1 MPAPTWSPASLAISR
16 LPRFAAI
23 ASTLMLVA
31 AAAAHGGQEL
41 LIPVKGEGGKASPLF
56 QKVVVTSDEATL
68 CEKGP
73 ACDKGDFIEPYS
85 IFYKL
90 KTPAGAEE
98 ENGWVRI
105 GTSNGTPIGWIKRT
119 DSKGQPALMDWATR
133 FVLKPN
139 EPTADRK
146 FTVNTTKRGP
156 IELVRVP
163 DGRSQFAF
171 ITGSSDA
178 RGGDGAEYDVFVCTC
193 QVQKERGALDK
204 ERRRL
209 ENLKLEVVFVI
220 EATDFM
226 LNKLGNMVVGDAV
239 KQVVASCVDQIK
251 ADKQL
256 KDAVRLGIVE
266 YQDTSP
272 NAQFRTPRVTCKLTA
287 DMDTV
292 GTSLGSLS
300 PAVIGGDF
308 PEDVIGGLRV
318 AIDDAGWDPLSS
330 KHVVLLGFASAQ
342 LYPQGKSPGNFPGK
356 DNELTRTLPPFE
368 QRGWNSSGLSI
379 QQLIDRA
386 NPGGGSDDDKA
397 RAQKTFHAIRISKDI
412 REEQVQQIFAKEPEL
427 GRQRIREVVDFSA
440 GRVGAVINASNAD
453 YDDTVERIGAEF
465 EKFCG
470 EEFNVGPV
478 IRVGASVVAFETD
491 EQLAKSQYQQLT
503 ANDGPQGL
511 LEFVPPEEAELRR
524 VATTLKN
531 SLAQALETLS
541 KIRSGVIGGQGDL
554 PADQRGITGAF
565 YALVGGQQKDPPE
578 PVMSGRARTKSD
590 DAREVAKRKVMVS
603 RKELIDLKAAFD
615 SIFKRFATKVAKKD
629 RQSVNDTLNELKQ
642 AVAGA
647 AAGQIVATTRLQDVI
662 TDLPLSTDVLR
673 ITPEQ
678 IAAFPSDRFK
688 AWLDGLQR
696 SIDRAQTLL
705 DSNAEWT
712 PLSNLS
718 TADEVAFLTLTEL
731 P

>member
-31 AAAAHGGQEL
+31 AAAADGGQEL

-56 QKVVVTSDEATL
+56 QQVVVTSDEVTL
-68 CEKGP
+68 CETGP
-73 ACDKGDFIEPYS
+73 GCDKGVYVEPYS

-90 KTPAGAEE
+90 RTPAGAEE
-98 ENGWVRI
+98 ENGWVRV
-105 GTSNGTPIGWIKRT
+105 GTATGTPIGWIKRT
-119 DSKGQPALMDWATR
+119 DSKGQPALKEWATR
-133 FVLKPN
+133 FVLRPN
-139 EPTADRK
+139 VPTADRK
-146 FTVNTTKRGP
+146 FTVNTTTRGP
-156 IELVRVP
+156 IELIRVP
-163 DGRSQFAF
+163 DGRAQYAF

-178 RGGDGAEYDVFVCTC
+178 RGGDDTEYDVFVCTC

-220 EATDFM
+220 EASDFM
-226 LNKLGNMVVGDAV
+226 LNKLGSMVVGDAV
-239 KQVVASCVDQIK
+239 KQVVAACIDQIK
-251 ADKQL
+251 ADEQL

-292 GTSLGSLS
+292 RSSLGSLA

-318 AIDDAGWDPLSS
+318 AIDDAGWEPLSC

-342 LYPQGKSPGNFPGK
+342 LYPQGKSPGNFPGQ
-356 DNELTRTLPPFE
+356 DNELTRALPPLE
-368 QRGWNSSGLSI
+368 ERGWNSTGLSI

-397 RAQKTFHAIRISKDI
+397 RAQKTFHTIRISKSI
-412 REEQVQQIFAKEPEL
+412 REEQVQQILAKEPNL
-427 GRQRIREVVDFSA
+427 GRQRIREIVDFAA
-440 GRVGAVINASNAD
+440 GRVGAVISASNAD
-453 YDDTVERIGAEF
+453 YDATLERIGAEF

-470 EEFNVGPV
+470 DELNVGPV
-478 IRVGASVVAFETD
+478 IRVGAKVVAFETD
-491 EQLAKSQYQQLT
+491 ELLAKSQYQT
-503 ANDGPQGL
+503 IAANEGLQGL
-511 LEFVPPEEAELRR
+511 LEFVPPEETELRR
-524 VATTLKN
+524 VATTLKS

-541 KIRSGVIGGQGDL
+541 KIRSGVIHRQEDL

-578 PVMSGRARTKSD
+578 PVLDGRARTKSD
-590 DAREVAKRKVMVS
+590 DAREVAKRKVMVG
-603 RKELIDLKAAFD
+603 RKELNDLKVDFAKIYA
-615 SIFKRFATKVAKKD
+615 RFETRVAKKD
-629 RQSVNDTLNELKQ
+629 RQNVNDVLDQLKQ

-647 AAGQIVATTRLQDVI
+647 AAGQIVATTKLQDVI

-678 IAAFPSDRFK
+678 IAALPSDRFK
-688 AWLDGLQR
+688 AWLDGLKR

-705 DSNAEWT
+705 DSNADWT
-712 PLSNLS
+712 PLSKLGS
-718 TADEVAFLTLTEL
+718 ADEVTFLTLTEL